1 MLMSISVF
9 DLAAPDM
16 LGRSINWELHT
27 LGSGVERGDMVCE
40 YIMASTDWLVS
51 WAMRIGVVSRLN
63 IPF

>member
-27 LGSGVERGDMVCE
+27 LGSGVEKGDMVCE

-51 WAMRIGVVSRLN
+51 GL
-63 IPF
+63 